1 MVKNPDFKYE
11 IKENIA
17 ILSKKGNTSKELNLI
32 SYGDKPPV
40 YDLRNWKVSADG
52 ERTFM
57 RGLTFN
63 REEAETLIEA
73 LTRHAF
79 LKE

>member
-1 MVKNPDFKYE
+1 MIKNPNFTYE

-17 ILSKKGNTSKELNLI
+17 ILSKKGKASKELNLI
-32 SYGDKPPV
+32 SYNGEAPV
-40 YDLRNWKVSADG
+40 YDLRNWKVSEDG

-63 REEAETLIEA
+63 KEEAETLVEA